1 MFALFAFA
9 SLPNTACHFH
19 SQHSRLFDYWC
30 IINTDNKCRMET
42 ASCDRLLRRF
52 HYILNIQ
59 QRGNGHAS
67 KRRHDASSLLC
78 CSFRN
83 PRYPRSLCWSMARKQ
98 TLNPNTTYKKTQN
111 FPMFEASVSNP
122 QTQKPNNLIHPMN
135 RISLFLFAAIISL
148 SSFAASND
156 KALPLRLLNHWDNL
170 NGTVERGYAGR
181 SIFWNNA
188 MNYDYEK
195 YARELESE
203 GINGTV
209 LNNVNA
215 SPKILTTEYL
225 DSVKVFAEIFRPHGI
240 KVYLSV
246 NFASPKV
253 IGGLNTA
260 DPLDKNVQKWW
271 KNKAKEIYKKIPDF
285 GGFLVKANSE
295 GEPGPM
301 DYGRSHADGANML
314 ADALK
319 PYKGIVMWRAFVY
332 SQNDPDRAK
341 QAYIEFKHLDGQFRD
356 NVIIQ
361 IKNGPIDFQPREPIS
376 PLFYALPNTKVMAEF
391 QITQEYLG
399 HANHVNYLAP
409 MWKEMLDDMYRYGS
423 NINYVGA
430 AGVSNRGND
439 PKANH
444 IVADLNE
451 YAFGVLAANPK
462 ADCRQIVNNWMQDRF
477 GYSGP
482 ETQEFV
488 DMLMMSREATVN
500 FMMPLGLH
508 HLFAWGHHYGPEP
521 WCKIEGGRPD
531 WMPSYYHRADA
542 EGLGFN
548 RSSTGSNATEQYPE
562 ALGKKLDSRATCPDE
577 LVLWFHHVGW
587 NDKLHSGRTL
597 WNELCYRY
605 QHGVDMV
612 RQMQVKWAAF
622 QDMALMAE
630 AADYIPKGTYG
641 DIKNRLAIEEH
652 DAIWWRD
659 ACVQYF
665 QTFSKQPIPDF
676 CEKPQRSL
684 DELKKFKLNIDNYTN
699 AQPY

>member
-1 MFALFAFA
+1 M
-9 SLPNTACHFH
+9 
-19 SQHSRLFDYWC
+19 
-30 IINTDNKCRMET
+30 
-42 ASCDRLLRRF
+42 
-52 HYILNIQ
+52 
-59 QRGNGHAS
+59 
-67 KRRHDASSLLC
+67 
-78 CSFRN
+78 
-83 PRYPRSLCWSMARKQ
+83 RKI
-98 TLNPNTTYKKTQN
+98 
-111 FPMFEASVSNP
+111 F
-122 QTQKPNNLIHPMN
+122 
-135 RISLFLFAAIISL
+135 LFLLAAICSL
-148 SSFAASND
+148 SLFAASNEE
-156 KALPLRLLNHWDNL
+156 AAPLQLRLLNHWDNL

-188 MNYDYEK
+188 MNYDYAK
-195 YARELESE
+195 YARELQSE

-215 SPKILTTEYL
+215 SPKILTEEYL
-225 DSVKVFAEIFRPHGI
+225 DTVKVFADIFRPYGV
-240 KVYLSV
+240 KVYLSI

-253 IGGLNTA
+253 IGGLKTA
-260 DPLDKNVQKWW
+260 DPLDKNVRKWW
-271 KNKAKEIYKKIPDF
+271 KNKAKEIYRKIPDF

-301 DYGRSHADGANML
+301 DYGRNHADGANML

-341 QAYIEFKHLDGQFRD
+341 QAYIEFVDLDGQFRD

-361 IKNGPIDFQPREPIS
+361 IKNGPVDFQPREPIS
-376 PLFYALPNTKVMAEF
+376 PLFYAMPKTKVMAEF

-409 MWKEMLDDMYRYGS
+409 MWKEMLDSMYKYGK

-430 AGVSNRGND
+430 AGVSNRGNN

-451 YAFGVLAANPK
+451 YAFGVLAANPRT
-462 ADCRQIVNNWMQDRF
+462 DVRQIANNWMQNRF

-482 ETQEFV
+482 ETREFV
-488 DMLMMSREATVN
+488 EMLMMSREATVN

-521 WCKIEGGRPD
+521 WCKIPGARPD
-531 WMPSYYHRADA
+531 WLPSYYHRADA

-548 RSSTGSNATEQYPE
+548 RSSTGSNATSQYPE
-562 ALGKKLDSRATCPDE
+562 AFGKMLDSRTTCPDE

-612 RQMQVKWAAF
+612 RQMQTKWASF
-622 QDMALMAE
+622 QDMALKAE
-630 AADYIPKGTYG
+630 AAGYIPKGTFG

-659 ACVQYF
+659 ACIQYF
-665 QTFSKQPIPDF
+665 QTFSKQPIPEY
-676 CEKPQRSL
+676 CEKPQRTL
-684 DELKKFKLNIDNYTN
+684 DELMKIKLNIDNYTN
-699 AQPY
+699 AMPY

>member
-1 MFALFAFA
+1 
-9 SLPNTACHFH
+9 
-19 SQHSRLFDYWC
+19 
-30 IINTDNKCRMET
+30 
-42 ASCDRLLRRF
+42 
-52 HYILNIQ
+52 
-59 QRGNGHAS
+59 
-67 KRRHDASSLLC
+67 
-78 CSFRN
+78 
-83 PRYPRSLCWSMARKQ
+83 
-98 TLNPNTTYKKTQN
+98 
-111 FPMFEASVSNP
+111 
-122 QTQKPNNLIHPMN
+122 MN

-225 DSVKVFAEIFRPHGI
+225 DSVKVFADIFRPHGI

-341 QAYIEFKHLDGQFRD
+341 QAYIEFKHLDGQFHD

-451 YAFGVLAANPK
+451 YTFGVLAANPK
-462 ADCRQIVNNWMQDRF
+462 TDCRQIVNNWMQDRF

-630 AADYIPKGTYG
+630 AAGYIPKGTYG

>member
-1 MFALFAFA
+1 M
-9 SLPNTACHFH
+9 
-19 SQHSRLFDYWC
+19 
-30 IINTDNKCRMET
+30 
-42 ASCDRLLRRF
+42 
-52 HYILNIQ
+52 
-59 QRGNGHAS
+59 QRI
-67 KRRHDASSLLC
+67 
-78 CSFRN
+78 
-83 PRYPRSLCWSMARKQ
+83 Y
-98 TLNPNTTYKKTQN
+98 
-111 FPMFEASVSNP
+111 
-122 QTQKPNNLIHPMN
+122 
-135 RISLFLFAAIISL
+135 LFLFAAIFSI

-225 DSVKVFAEIFRPHGI
+225 DSVKVFADIFRPHGI

-253 IGGLNTA
+253 IGGLKTA

-314 ADALK
+314 ADAIK

-409 MWKEMLDDMYRYGS
+409 MWKEMLEDMYRYGS

-439 PKANH
+439 QKANH

-462 ADCRQIVNNWMQDRF
+462 ADCRQIANNWMQDKF

-482 ETQEFV
+482 ETQEFI

-521 WCKIEGGRPD
+521 WCKIEGGRLD

-562 ALGKKLDSRATCPDE
+562 ALGKKLDSRAKCPDE

-612 RQMQVKWAAF
+612 REMQVKWAAF

-630 AADYIPKGTYG
+630 AAGYIPKGTYG

>member
-1 MFALFAFA
+1 
-9 SLPNTACHFH
+9 
-19 SQHSRLFDYWC
+19 
-30 IINTDNKCRMET
+30 
-42 ASCDRLLRRF
+42 
-52 HYILNIQ
+52 
-59 QRGNGHAS
+59 
-67 KRRHDASSLLC
+67 
-78 CSFRN
+78 
-83 PRYPRSLCWSMARKQ
+83 
-98 TLNPNTTYKKTQN
+98 
-111 FPMFEASVSNP
+111 
-122 QTQKPNNLIHPMN
+122 MN

-225 DSVKVFAEIFRPHGI
+225 DSVKVFADIFRPHGI

-630 AADYIPKGTYG
+630 AAGYIPKGTYG

-684 DELKKFKLNIDNYTN
+684 NELKKFKLNIDNYTN

>member
-1 MFALFAFA
+1 M
-9 SLPNTACHFH
+9 
-19 SQHSRLFDYWC
+19 
-30 IINTDNKCRMET
+30 
-42 ASCDRLLRRF
+42 
-52 HYILNIQ
+52 
-59 QRGNGHAS
+59 
-67 KRRHDASSLLC
+67 
-78 CSFRN
+78 
-83 PRYPRSLCWSMARKQ
+83 RKI
-98 TLNPNTTYKKTQN
+98 
-111 FPMFEASVSNP
+111 FFF
-122 QTQKPNNLIHPMN
+122 
-135 RISLFLFAAIISL
+135 FLAAICSI
-148 SSFAASND
+148 SSFAASNYET
-156 KALPLRLLNHWDNL
+156 APLPLRILNHWDNL

-188 MNYDYEK
+188 MKYDYAQ
-195 YARELESE
+195 YARELQSE

-215 SPKILTTEYL
+215 SPKILTEEYL
-225 DSVKVFAEIFRPHGI
+225 DSVKVFADIFRPYGI

-253 IGGLNTA
+253 IGGLKTA
-260 DPLDKNVQKWW
+260 DPLDKNVKKWW

-301 DYGRSHADGANML
+301 DYGRNHADGANML

-341 QAYIEFKHLDGQFRD
+341 QAYIEFVSLDGQFRD

-376 PLFYALPNTKVMAEF
+376 PLFYAMPKTKVMAEF

-409 MWKEMLDDMYRYGS
+409 MWKEMLDDMFKYGK

-444 IVADLNE
+444 IVAGLNE
-451 YAFGVLAANPK
+451 YAFGVLAANPR
-462 ADCRQIVNNWMQDRF
+462 ADVRQIANNWMQDRF

-482 ETQEFV
+482 ETREFV

-521 WCKIEGGRPD
+521 WCKIPGARPD
-531 WMPSYYHRADA
+531 WLPSYYHRADA
-542 EGLGFN
+542 QGLGFN
-548 RSSTGSNATEQYPE
+548 RSSSGTNATSQYPE
-562 ALGKKLDSRATCPDE
+562 AFGKLLDSRATCPDE

-587 NDKLHSGRTL
+587 NEKLHSGRTL

-612 RQMQVKWAAF
+612 RQMQTKWAAF
-622 QDMALMAE
+622 QDMALKAE
-630 AADYIPKGTYG
+630 AAGYIPKGTFG

-665 QTFSKQPIPDF
+665 QTFSKQPIPDY

-684 DELKKFKLNIDNYTN
+684 DELMKVKLNIDNYTN
-699 AQPY
+699 AMPY

>member
-1 MFALFAFA
+1 
-9 SLPNTACHFH
+9 
-19 SQHSRLFDYWC
+19 
-30 IINTDNKCRMET
+30 
-42 ASCDRLLRRF
+42 
-52 HYILNIQ
+52 
-59 QRGNGHAS
+59 
-67 KRRHDASSLLC
+67 
-78 CSFRN
+78 
-83 PRYPRSLCWSMARKQ
+83 
-98 TLNPNTTYKKTQN
+98 
-111 FPMFEASVSNP
+111 
-122 QTQKPNNLIHPMN
+122 MN

-225 DSVKVFAEIFRPHGI
+225 DSVKVFADIFRPHGI

-462 ADCRQIVNNWMQDRF
+462 ADCRQILNNWMQDRF

-630 AADYIPKGTYG
+630 AAGYIPKGTYG

-684 DELKKFKLNIDNYTN
+684 NELKKFKLNIDNYTN

>member
-1 MFALFAFA
+1 
-9 SLPNTACHFH
+9 
-19 SQHSRLFDYWC
+19 
-30 IINTDNKCRMET
+30 
-42 ASCDRLLRRF
+42 
-52 HYILNIQ
+52 
-59 QRGNGHAS
+59 
-67 KRRHDASSLLC
+67 
-78 CSFRN
+78 
-83 PRYPRSLCWSMARKQ
+83 
-98 TLNPNTTYKKTQN
+98 
-111 FPMFEASVSNP
+111 
-122 QTQKPNNLIHPMN
+122 MN

-209 LNNVNA
+209 MNNVNA

-225 DSVKVFAEIFRPHGI
+225 DSVKVFADIFRPHGI

-630 AADYIPKGTYG
+630 AAGYIPKGTYG

-684 DELKKFKLNIDNYTN
+684 NELKKFKLNIDNYTN

>member
-1 MFALFAFA
+1 MRKIYL
-9 SLPNTACHFH
+9 T
-19 SQHSRLFDYWC
+19 
-30 IINTDNKCRMET
+30 
-42 ASCDRLLRRF
+42 LL
-52 HYILNIQ
+52 
-59 QRGNGHAS
+59 
-67 KRRHDASSLLC
+67 
-78 CSFRN
+78 
-83 PRYPRSLCWSMARKQ
+83 
-98 TLNPNTTYKKTQN
+98 
-111 FPMFEASVSNP
+111 
-122 QTQKPNNLIHPMN
+122 
-135 RISLFLFAAIISL
+135 AAIISL
-148 SSFAASND
+148 SSFAADN
-156 KALPLRLLNHWDNL
+156 ALPLRLLNHWDNL

-181 SIFWNNA
+181 SIFWNNGR
-188 MNYDYEK
+188 NYDYAK
-195 YARELESE
+195 YARELQSE

-215 SPKILTTEYL
+215 SPKILTEEYL
-225 DSVKVFAEIFRPHGI
+225 DSVKYFADIFRPYGV
-240 KVYLSV
+240 KVYLSI

-253 IGGLNTA
+253 IGGLQTA

-271 KNKAKEIYKKIPDF
+271 KNKAKSIYKKIPDF

-301 DYGRSHADGANML
+301 DYGRNHADGANML

-341 QAYIEFKHLDGQFRD
+341 QAYIEFVDLDGQFRD

-376 PLFYALPNTKVMAEF
+376 PLFYAMPKTKVMAEF

-462 ADCRQIVNNWMQDRF
+462 ADVRQIANNWMQDRF

-482 ETQEFV
+482 ETQDFV

-548 RSSTGSNATEQYPE
+548 RSSTGSNATAQYPE
-562 ALGKKLDSRATCPDE
+562 AFGKRLDSRATCPDE

-622 QDMALMAE
+622 QDLALMAE
-630 AADYIPKGTYG
+630 SAGYIPRGTYG

-665 QTFSKQPIPDF
+665 QTFSKQPIPDY
-676 CEKPQRSL
+676 CEKPQRTL

-699 AQPY
+699 AMPY

>member
-1 MFALFAFA
+1 
-9 SLPNTACHFH
+9 
-19 SQHSRLFDYWC
+19 
-30 IINTDNKCRMET
+30 
-42 ASCDRLLRRF
+42 
-52 HYILNIQ
+52 
-59 QRGNGHAS
+59 
-67 KRRHDASSLLC
+67 
-78 CSFRN
+78 
-83 PRYPRSLCWSMARKQ
+83 
-98 TLNPNTTYKKTQN
+98 
-111 FPMFEASVSNP
+111 
-122 QTQKPNNLIHPMN
+122 MN
-135 RISLFLFAAIISL
+135 RISLILFAAIISL

-225 DSVKVFAEIFRPHGI
+225 DSVKVFADIFRPHGI

-341 QAYIEFKHLDGQFRD
+341 QAYIEFKDLDGQFRD

-630 AADYIPKGTYG
+630 AAGYIPKGTYG

>member
-1 MFALFAFA
+1 
-9 SLPNTACHFH
+9 
-19 SQHSRLFDYWC
+19 
-30 IINTDNKCRMET
+30 
-42 ASCDRLLRRF
+42 
-52 HYILNIQ
+52 
-59 QRGNGHAS
+59 
-67 KRRHDASSLLC
+67 
-78 CSFRN
+78 
-83 PRYPRSLCWSMARKQ
+83 
-98 TLNPNTTYKKTQN
+98 
-111 FPMFEASVSNP
+111 
-122 QTQKPNNLIHPMN
+122 MN
-135 RISLFLFAAIISL
+135 RISLFLLAAL
-148 SSFAASND
+148 MTLTSFAASNE
-156 KALPLRLLNHWDNL
+156 KLPLRILNHWDNL

-225 DSVKVFAEIFRPHGI
+225 DSVRVFADIFRPHGI

-253 IGGLNTA
+253 IGGLKTA

-376 PLFYALPNTKVMAEF
+376 PLFYALPKTKVMAEF

-409 MWKEMLDDMYRYGS
+409 MWKEMLDDMYKYGS

-444 IVADLNE
+444 IVAELNE

-462 ADCRQIVNNWMQDRF
+462 ADCRQIVNNWMQDKF

-482 ETQEFV
+482 QTQEFV

-562 ALGKKLDSRATCPDE
+562 AFGKKLDSRATCPDE

-612 RQMQVKWAAF
+612 RQMQVKWADF

-630 AADYIPKGTYG
+630 SAGYIPKGTYG

-665 QTFSKQPIPDF
+665 QTFSKQPIPDY

>member
-1 MFALFAFA
+1 M
-9 SLPNTACHFH
+9 
-19 SQHSRLFDYWC
+19 
-30 IINTDNKCRMET
+30 
-42 ASCDRLLRRF
+42 
-52 HYILNIQ
+52 
-59 QRGNGHAS
+59 
-67 KRRHDASSLLC
+67 
-78 CSFRN
+78 
-83 PRYPRSLCWSMARKQ
+83 RKFYL
-98 TLNPNTTYKKTQN
+98 TL
-111 FPMFEASVSNP
+111 
-122 QTQKPNNLIHPMN
+122 I
-135 RISLFLFAAIISL
+135 AAIISL
-148 SSFAASND
+148 SSFAVSND
-156 KALPLRLLNHWDNL
+156 KDLPLRLLNHWDNL
-170 NGTVERGYAGR
+170 DGTVERGYAGR

-188 MNYDYEK
+188 MNYDYAK
-195 YARELESE
+195 YARELQSE

-215 SPKILTTEYL
+215 SPKMLSTEYL
-225 DSVKVFAEIFRPHGI
+225 DSVKVFADIFRPYGV

-246 NFASPKV
+246 NFASPQV
-253 IGGLNTA
+253 IGGLKTA

-295 GEPGPM
+295 GQPGPM
-301 DYGRSHADGANML
+301 DFGRTHADGANML

-341 QAYIEFKHLDGQFRD
+341 QAYIEFKDLDGQFRD

-462 ADCRQIVNNWMQDRF
+462 ADCRQIANNWMQDRF

-482 ETQEFV
+482 ETQDFV

-548 RSSTGSNATEQYPE
+548 RSSTGSNATAQYPE
-562 ALGKKLDSRATCPDE
+562 AFGKKLDSRATCPDE
-577 LVLWFHHVGW
+577 LVLWFHHVAW

-630 AADYIPKGTYG
+630 AAGYIPKGTYG

>member
-1 MFALFAFA
+1 
-9 SLPNTACHFH
+9 
-19 SQHSRLFDYWC
+19 
-30 IINTDNKCRMET
+30 
-42 ASCDRLLRRF
+42 
-52 HYILNIQ
+52 
-59 QRGNGHAS
+59 
-67 KRRHDASSLLC
+67 
-78 CSFRN
+78 
-83 PRYPRSLCWSMARKQ
+83 
-98 TLNPNTTYKKTQN
+98 
-111 FPMFEASVSNP
+111 
-122 QTQKPNNLIHPMN
+122 MN

>member
-1 MFALFAFA
+1 
-9 SLPNTACHFH
+9 
-19 SQHSRLFDYWC
+19 
-30 IINTDNKCRMET
+30 
-42 ASCDRLLRRF
+42 
-52 HYILNIQ
+52 
-59 QRGNGHAS
+59 
-67 KRRHDASSLLC
+67 
-78 CSFRN
+78 
-83 PRYPRSLCWSMARKQ
+83 
-98 TLNPNTTYKKTQN
+98 
-111 FPMFEASVSNP
+111 
-122 QTQKPNNLIHPMN
+122 MN
-135 RISLFLFAAIISL
+135 RISLFLFAAFISL

-630 AADYIPKGTYG
+630 AAGYIPKGTYG

>member
-1 MFALFAFA
+1 M
-9 SLPNTACHFH
+9 
-19 SQHSRLFDYWC
+19 
-30 IINTDNKCRMET
+30 
-42 ASCDRLLRRF
+42 
-52 HYILNIQ
+52 
-59 QRGNGHAS
+59 
-67 KRRHDASSLLC
+67 
-78 CSFRN
+78 
-83 PRYPRSLCWSMARKQ
+83 RKFYL
-98 TLNPNTTYKKTQN
+98 TL
-111 FPMFEASVSNP
+111 
-122 QTQKPNNLIHPMN
+122 I
-135 RISLFLFAAIISL
+135 AAIITI

-156 KALPLRLLNHWDNL
+156 KDLPLRLLNHWDNL
-170 NGTVERGYAGR
+170 DGTVERGYAGR

-188 MNYDYEK
+188 MNYDYAK
-195 YARELESE
+195 YARELQSE

-215 SPKILTTEYL
+215 SPKILSTEYL
-225 DSVKVFAEIFRPHGI
+225 DSVKVFADIFRPYGV

-246 NFASPKV
+246 NFASPQV
-253 IGGLNTA
+253 IGGLKTA

-271 KNKAKEIYKKIPDF
+271 KNKAKEIYKMIPDF

-295 GEPGPM
+295 GQPGPM
-301 DYGRSHADGANML
+301 DFGRTHADGANML

-341 QAYIEFKHLDGQFRD
+341 QAYIEFKDLDGMFRD

-376 PLFYALPNTKVMAEF
+376 PLFYAMPKTKVMAEF

-409 MWKEMLDDMYRYGS
+409 IWKEMLDDMYRYGS

-462 ADCRQIVNNWMQDRF
+462 TDVRQIANNWMQDRF

-548 RSSTGSNATEQYPE
+548 RSSTGSNATAQYPE
-562 ALGKKLDSRATCPDE
+562 AFGKKLDSRATCPDE

-630 AADYIPKGTYG
+630 SAGYIPKGTYG

-665 QTFSKQPIPDF
+665 QTFSKQPIPAY

-684 DELKKFKLNIDNYTN
+684 EELMKVKLNIDNYTN
-699 AQPY
+699 AMPY

>member
-1 MFALFAFA
+1 M
-9 SLPNTACHFH
+9 
-19 SQHSRLFDYWC
+19 
-30 IINTDNKCRMET
+30 
-42 ASCDRLLRRF
+42 
-52 HYILNIQ
+52 
-59 QRGNGHAS
+59 
-67 KRRHDASSLLC
+67 
-78 CSFRN
+78 
-83 PRYPRSLCWSMARKQ
+83 RKFYL
-98 TLNPNTTYKKTQN
+98 TL
-111 FPMFEASVSNP
+111 
-122 QTQKPNNLIHPMN
+122 I
-135 RISLFLFAAIISL
+135 AAIISL

-156 KALPLRLLNHWDNL
+156 RDLPLRLLNHWDNL
-170 NGTVERGYAGR
+170 DGTVERGYAGR

-188 MNYDYEK
+188 MNYDYAK
-195 YARELESE
+195 YARELQSE

-215 SPKILTTEYL
+215 SPKMLSTEYL
-225 DSVKVFAEIFRPHGI
+225 DSVKVFADIFRPYGV
-240 KVYLSV
+240 KVYISV
-246 NFASPKV
+246 NFASPQV
-253 IGGLNTA
+253 IGGLKTA

-295 GEPGPM
+295 GQPGPM
-301 DYGRSHADGANML
+301 DFGRTHADGANML

-341 QAYIEFKHLDGQFRD
+341 QAYIEFKDLDGQFRD

-376 PLFYALPNTKVMAEF
+376 PLFYAMPKTKVMAEF

-409 MWKEMLDDMYRYGS
+409 IWKEMLDDMYRYGS

-462 ADCRQIVNNWMQDRF
+462 ADCRQIANNWMQDRF

-482 ETQEFV
+482 ETQDFV
-488 DMLMMSREATVN
+488 EMLMMSREATVN

-548 RSSTGSNATEQYPE
+548 RSSTGSNATAQYPE
-562 ALGKKLDSRATCPDE
+562 AFGKRLDSRATCPDE

-587 NDKLHSGRTL
+587 NEKLHSGRTL

-605 QHGVDMV
+605 QNGLNEARDLQRQWNSLEGAIVDELFHDVQV
-612 RQMQVKWAAF
+612 R
-622 QDMALMAE
+622 LM
-630 AADYIPKGTYG
+630 TQT
-641 DIKNRLAIEEH
+641 
-652 DAIWWRD
+652 RD
-659 ACVQYF
+659 AEWWKDGSLLYYQSLHKMPF
-665 QTFSKQPIPDF
+665 PDF
-676 CEKPQRSL
+676 LEPPVHTL
-684 DELKKFKLNIDNYTN
+684 DECKNARLRVGLYRSPDHDQLNKVR
-699 AQPY
+699 

>member
-1 MFALFAFA
+1 
-9 SLPNTACHFH
+9 
-19 SQHSRLFDYWC
+19 
-30 IINTDNKCRMET
+30 
-42 ASCDRLLRRF
+42 
-52 HYILNIQ
+52 
-59 QRGNGHAS
+59 
-67 KRRHDASSLLC
+67 
-78 CSFRN
+78 
-83 PRYPRSLCWSMARKQ
+83 
-98 TLNPNTTYKKTQN
+98 
-111 FPMFEASVSNP
+111 
-122 QTQKPNNLIHPMN
+122 MN

-156 KALPLRLLNHWDNL
+156 KDLPLRLLNHWDNL
-170 NGTVERGYAGR
+170 DGTVERGYAGK

-188 MNYDYEK
+188 MNYDYAK
-195 YARELESE
+195 YARELQSE

-215 SPKILTTEYL
+215 SPKMLSTEYL
-225 DSVKVFAEIFRPHGI
+225 DSVKVFADIFRPYGV

-246 NFASPKV
+246 NFASPQV
-253 IGGLNTA
+253 IGSLKTA

-295 GEPGPM
+295 GQPGPM
-301 DYGRSHADGANML
+301 DFGRTHADGANML

-341 QAYIEFKHLDGQFRD
+341 QAYIEFKDLDGQFRD

-376 PLFYALPNTKVMAEF
+376 PLFYAMPKTKVMAEF

-462 ADCRQIVNNWMQDRF
+462 ADVRQIANNWMQDRF

-482 ETQEFV
+482 ETKEFV

-548 RSSTGSNATEQYPE
+548 RSSTGSNATAQYPE
-562 ALGKKLDSRATCPDE
+562 VFGKKLDSRATCPDE

-630 AADYIPKGTYG
+630 SAGYIPKGTYG

-665 QTFSKQPIPDF
+665 QTFSKQPIPDY

-699 AQPY
+699 AMPY

>member
-1 MFALFAFA
+1 
-9 SLPNTACHFH
+9 
-19 SQHSRLFDYWC
+19 
-30 IINTDNKCRMET
+30 
-42 ASCDRLLRRF
+42 
-52 HYILNIQ
+52 
-59 QRGNGHAS
+59 
-67 KRRHDASSLLC
+67 
-78 CSFRN
+78 
-83 PRYPRSLCWSMARKQ
+83 
-98 TLNPNTTYKKTQN
+98 
-111 FPMFEASVSNP
+111 
-122 QTQKPNNLIHPMN
+122 MN

-225 DSVKVFAEIFRPHGI
+225 DSVKVFADIFRPHGI

-253 IGGLNTA
+253 IGGLSTA

-630 AADYIPKGTYG
+630 AAGYIPKGTYG

>member
-1 MFALFAFA
+1 M
-9 SLPNTACHFH
+9 
-19 SQHSRLFDYWC
+19 
-30 IINTDNKCRMET
+30 
-42 ASCDRLLRRF
+42 
-52 HYILNIQ
+52 
-59 QRGNGHAS
+59 QRI
-67 KRRHDASSLLC
+67 
-78 CSFRN
+78 
-83 PRYPRSLCWSMARKQ
+83 Y
-98 TLNPNTTYKKTQN
+98 
-111 FPMFEASVSNP
+111 
-122 QTQKPNNLIHPMN
+122 
-135 RISLFLFAAIISL
+135 LFLFAAIFSI

-225 DSVKVFAEIFRPHGI
+225 DSVKVFADIFRPHGI

-253 IGGLNTA
+253 IGGLKTA

-314 ADALK
+314 ADAIK

-439 PKANH
+439 QKANH

-462 ADCRQIVNNWMQDRF
+462 ADCRQIANNWMQDKF

-482 ETQEFV
+482 ETQEFI

-562 ALGKKLDSRATCPDE
+562 VLGKKLDSRATCPDE

-612 RQMQVKWAAF
+612 REMQVKWAAF

-630 AADYIPKGTYG
+630 AAGYIPKGTYG

>member
-1 MFALFAFA
+1 
-9 SLPNTACHFH
+9 
-19 SQHSRLFDYWC
+19 
-30 IINTDNKCRMET
+30 
-42 ASCDRLLRRF
+42 
-52 HYILNIQ
+52 
-59 QRGNGHAS
+59 
-67 KRRHDASSLLC
+67 
-78 CSFRN
+78 
-83 PRYPRSLCWSMARKQ
+83 
-98 TLNPNTTYKKTQN
+98 
-111 FPMFEASVSNP
+111 
-122 QTQKPNNLIHPMN
+122 MN

-203 GINGTV
+203 DINGTV

-225 DSVKVFAEIFRPHGI
+225 DSVKVFADIFRPHGI

-253 IGGLNTA
+253 IGGLSTA

-612 RQMQVKWAAF
+612 RQMQVKWAEF

>member
-1 MFALFAFA
+1 M
-9 SLPNTACHFH
+9 
-19 SQHSRLFDYWC
+19 
-30 IINTDNKCRMET
+30 
-42 ASCDRLLRRF
+42 
-52 HYILNIQ
+52 
-59 QRGNGHAS
+59 
-67 KRRHDASSLLC
+67 
-78 CSFRN
+78 
-83 PRYPRSLCWSMARKQ
+83 RKFFL
-98 TLNPNTTYKKTQN
+98 TL
-111 FPMFEASVSNP
+111 
-122 QTQKPNNLIHPMN
+122 I
-135 RISLFLFAAIISL
+135 AAIISL

-156 KALPLRLLNHWDNL
+156 KDLPLRLLNHWDNL
-170 NGTVERGYAGR
+170 DGTVERGYAGR

-188 MNYDYEK
+188 MNYDYAK
-195 YARELESE
+195 YARELQSE

-215 SPKILTTEYL
+215 SPKMLSTEYL
-225 DSVKVFAEIFRPHGI
+225 DSVKVFADIFRPYGV

-246 NFASPKV
+246 NFASPQV
-253 IGGLNTA
+253 IGGLKTA

-295 GEPGPM
+295 GQPGPM
-301 DYGRSHADGANML
+301 DFGRTHADGANML

-341 QAYIEFKHLDGQFRD
+341 QAYIEFKDLDGQFRD

-376 PLFYALPNTKVMAEF
+376 PLFYAMPKTKVMAEF

-482 ETQEFV
+482 ETQDFV

-548 RSSTGSNATEQYPE
+548 RSSTGSNATAQYPE
-562 ALGKKLDSRATCPDE
+562 AFGKKLDSRATCPDE

-630 AADYIPKGTYG
+630 AAGYIPKGTYG

-665 QTFSKQPIPDF
+665 QTFSKQPIPTY

-684 DELKKFKLNIDNYTN
+684 DELMKVKLNIDNYTN
-699 AQPY
+699 AMPY

>member
-1 MFALFAFA
+1 M
-9 SLPNTACHFH
+9 
-19 SQHSRLFDYWC
+19 
-30 IINTDNKCRMET
+30 
-42 ASCDRLLRRF
+42 
-52 HYILNIQ
+52 
-59 QRGNGHAS
+59 
-67 KRRHDASSLLC
+67 
-78 CSFRN
+78 
-83 PRYPRSLCWSMARKQ
+83 RKFYL
-98 TLNPNTTYKKTQN
+98 TL
-111 FPMFEASVSNP
+111 
-122 QTQKPNNLIHPMN
+122 I
-135 RISLFLFAAIISL
+135 AAIISL

-170 NGTVERGYAGR
+170 DGTVERGYAGR

-188 MNYDYEK
+188 MNYDYAK
-195 YARELESE
+195 YARELQSE

-215 SPKILTTEYL
+215 SPKMLSTEYL
-225 DSVKVFAEIFRPHGI
+225 DSVKVFADIFRPYGV

-246 NFASPKV
+246 NFASPQV
-253 IGGLNTA
+253 IGGLKTA

-295 GEPGPM
+295 GQPGPM
-301 DYGRSHADGANML
+301 DFGRTHADGANML

-341 QAYIEFKHLDGQFRD
+341 QAYIEFKDLDGKFRD

-376 PLFYALPNTKVMAEF
+376 PLFYAMPKTKVMAEF

-462 ADCRQIVNNWMQDRF
+462 ADCRQIANNWMQDRF

-482 ETQEFV
+482 ETQDFV

-548 RSSTGSNATEQYPE
+548 RSSTGSNATAQYPE
-562 ALGKKLDSRATCPDE
+562 AFGKKLDSRATCPDE
-577 LVLWFHHVGW
+577 LVLWFHHVAW

-630 AADYIPKGTYG
+630 AAGYIPKGTYG

>member
-1 MFALFAFA
+1 MTKLFLSLILSLA
-9 SLPNTACHFH
+9 SL
-19 SQHSRLFDYWC
+19 
-30 IINTDNKCRMET
+30 
-42 ASCDRLLRRF
+42 
-52 HYILNIQ
+52 
-59 QRGNGHAS
+59 
-67 KRRHDASSLLC
+67 
-78 CSFRN
+78 
-83 PRYPRSLCWSMARKQ
+83 
-98 TLNPNTTYKKTQN
+98 TT
-111 FPMFEASVSNP
+111 
-122 QTQKPNNLIHPMN
+122 
-135 RISLFLFAAIISL
+135 FAA
-148 SSFAASND
+148 D
-156 KALPLRLLNHWDNL
+156 ALPLRLLNHWDNL
-170 NGTVERGYAGR
+170 DGTVERGYAGR

-188 MNYDYEK
+188 MNYDYAK
-195 YARELESE
+195 YARELQSE

-215 SPKILTTEYL
+215 SPKMLSTEYL
-225 DSVKVFAEIFRPHGI
+225 DSVKVFADIFRPYGV

-246 NFASPKV
+246 NFATPQV
-253 IGGLNTA
+253 IGGLKTA
-260 DPLDKNVQKWW
+260 DPLDKNVVKWW

-295 GEPGPM
+295 GQPGPM
-301 DYGRSHADGANML
+301 DFGRTHADGANML

-341 QAYIEFKHLDGQFRD
+341 QAYIEFKDLDGQFRD

-376 PLFYALPNTKVMAEF
+376 PLFYAMPKTKVMAEF

-409 MWKEMLDDMYRYGS
+409 MWKEMLDDMYRYGKD
-423 NINYVGA
+423 INYVGA

-451 YAFGVLAANPK
+451 YAFGKLAADPK
-462 ADCRQIVNNWMQDRF
+462 ADVRQIVNNWMQNRF

-482 ETQEFV
+482 ETKEFV

-548 RSSTGSNATEQYPE
+548 RSSTGSNATAQYPE
-562 ALGKKLDSRATCPDE
+562 AFGKLLDSRQTCPDE

-587 NDKLHSGRTL
+587 NDNLHSGRTL

-630 AADYIPKGTYG
+630 SAGYIPQGTYG

-665 QTFSKQPIPDF
+665 QTFSKQPIPAY

-699 AQPY
+699 AMPY

>member
-1 MFALFAFA
+1 
-9 SLPNTACHFH
+9 
-19 SQHSRLFDYWC
+19 
-30 IINTDNKCRMET
+30 
-42 ASCDRLLRRF
+42 
-52 HYILNIQ
+52 
-59 QRGNGHAS
+59 
-67 KRRHDASSLLC
+67 
-78 CSFRN
+78 
-83 PRYPRSLCWSMARKQ
+83 
-98 TLNPNTTYKKTQN
+98 
-111 FPMFEASVSNP
+111 
-122 QTQKPNNLIHPMN
+122 MN
-135 RISLFLFAAIISL
+135 RISLFLLAAIISL
-148 SSFAASND
+148 SSFAVSND
-156 KALPLRLLNHWDNL
+156 KDLPLRLLNHWDNL
-170 NGTVERGYAGR
+170 DGTVERGYAGR

-188 MNYDYEK
+188 MNYDYAK
-195 YARELESE
+195 YARELQSE

-215 SPKILTTEYL
+215 SPKMLSTEYL
-225 DSVKVFAEIFRPHGI
+225 DSVKVFADIFRPYGV

-246 NFASPKV
+246 NFASPQV
-253 IGGLNTA
+253 IGGLKTA

-295 GEPGPM
+295 GQPGPM
-301 DYGRSHADGANML
+301 DFGRTHADGANML

-341 QAYIEFKHLDGQFRD
+341 QAYIEFKDLDGQFRD

-376 PLFYALPNTKVMAEF
+376 PLFYAMPKTKVMAEF

-409 MWKEMLDDMYRYGS
+409 IWKEMLDDMYRYGS

-462 ADCRQIVNNWMQDRF
+462 ADCRQIVNNWMQDKF

-482 ETQEFV
+482 ETQDFV

-548 RSSTGSNATEQYPE
+548 RSSTGSNATAQYPE
-562 ALGKKLDSRATCPDE
+562 AFGKKLDSRATCPDE

-630 AADYIPKGTYG
+630 AAGYIPKGTYG